1 MLSASLLMPFVIV
14 VAALLAAFFSVRR
27 LRRLR
32 GLPMGKF
39 RRITERVLL
48 SLVTLVAVV
57 AAASTTFN
65 VIAHDRFV
73 AHHPAPGQ
81 IYVVNGYKMHLW
93 CAGEGSP
100 TIILESGAGDDSL
113 VWGKVKPGLSKTTRV
128 CSYDRA
134 GTGWSE
140 AQPGPRDSDHIVEQ
154 LHGLLQ
160 QAEITGPIVLMG
172 HSIAGMHM
180 RDYVTRYPEDVK
192 GIVFVDGSTPM
203 QQDHFPAELRAK
215 MPRLIWTEILV
226 GGAALYLGVPRM
238 LGQCHPGS
246 GAEDWEVGDLQGE
259 NSCNVN
265 VPVAVGEYSAFEQD
279 GLETIHTGPY
289 GDLPILIFSQDPANT
304 VDKNMRQSL
313 SPQAFAEMNSTWNQ
327 MQEDLKKLSTR
338 SRRIIAKGSGHY
350 IELYR
355 SDLLLREVPPFIEQ
369 IRGNAPPPQHGTT
382 TTE

>member
-1 MLSASLLMPFVIV
+1 MLSAPLLIPFLIVIT
-14 VAALLAAFFSVRR
+14 ALLAAFFSVRR

-32 GLPMGKF
+32 SLPLGKF
-39 RRITERVLL
+39 RRITERVIL
-48 SLVTLVAVV
+48 SLVALVAVA

-65 VIAHDRFV
+65 VIAHERFV

-81 IYVVNGYKMHLW
+81 IYVVNSYKMHLW

-100 TIILESGAGDDSL
+100 TIILEAGAGDDSL

-140 AQPGPRDSDHIVEQ
+140 PQPGPRDSDHIVEQ

-160 QAEITGPIVLMG
+160 AADITGPIILMG

-180 RDYVTRYPEDVK
+180 RGYVTRYPQNVQ

-203 QQDHFPAELRAK
+203 QQDHFPQELRAK
-215 MPRLIWTEILV
+215 MPRLIWTQILL
-226 GGAALYLGVPRM
+226 GGAALELGVLRVA
-238 LGQCHPGS
+238 GQCHAGTGP
-246 GAEDWEVGDLQGE
+246 ENWEVGDLQGE
-259 NSCNVN
+259 NGCSVN
-265 VPVAVGEYSAFEQD
+265 LPAATGEYTAFEQD
-279 GLETIHTGPY
+279 GVETIHTGPY

-304 VDKNMRQSL
+304 VDKNMSQSL
-313 SPQAFAEMNSTWNQ
+313 SPQAFAEMNATWNQ

-350 IELYR
+350 VELYR
-355 SDLLLREVPPFIEQ
+355 SDLLLKEVPLFIEQ
-369 IRGNAPPPQHGTT
+369 VRGSAPPPQYGTT

>member
-1 MLSASLLMPFVIV
+1 MLSASLLIPFVMV
-14 VAALLAAFFSVRR
+14 VAALLAGFFSVRR

-32 GLPMGKF
+32 SLPIGKF
-39 RRITERVLL
+39 RRITERVIL

-57 AAASTTFN
+57 AAASTTYN
-65 VIAHDRFV
+65 AIAHEVFA

-100 TIILESGAGDDSL
+100 TIILESGAGNDSL
-113 VWGKVKPGLSKTTRV
+113 VWGKVKPGLSNTTRV

-140 AQPGPRDSDHIVEQ
+140 PQPGPRDSDHIVEQ

-180 RDYVTRYPEDVK
+180 RDYVTRYPQNVK

-203 QQDHFPAELRAK
+203 QQDHFPEELRAK
-215 MPRLIWTEILV
+215 MPRLIWTQILV
-226 GGAALYLGVPRM
+226 GGAALYLGVPRV
-238 LGQCHPGS
+238 LGQCHPGK
-246 GAEDWEVGDLQGE
+246 GPEDWEVGDLQGE
-259 NSCNVN
+259 DGCSVN
-265 VPVAVGEYSAFEQD
+265 VPVAAGEYTAFEQD
-279 GLETIHTGPY
+279 GIETIHTGPY

-304 VDKNMRQSL
+304 VDKNMSQSL

-355 SDLLLREVPPFIEQ
+355 SDLLLKEVPLFIEQ
-369 IRGNAPPPQHGTT
+369 VRGNALPPQYGTT

>member
-1 MLSASLLMPFVIV
+1 MLSAPLLIPFLIV
-14 VAALLAAFFSVRR
+14 VTASLAVFFSVRR

-32 GLPMGKF
+32 SLPIGKF
-39 RRITERVLL
+39 RRITERVTL
-48 SLVTLVAVV
+48 SLVTLVVVV

-65 VIAHDRFV
+65 VIAHDVFA

-93 CAGEGSP
+93 CTGEGSP
-100 TIILESGAGDDSL
+100 TIILEAGAGDDSL

-140 AQPGPRDSDHIVEQ
+140 PQPGPRDSDHIVEQ

-160 QAEITGPIVLMG
+160 AADITGPIILMG

-180 RDYVTRYPEDVK
+180 RGYVTRYPQNVQ

-203 QQDHFPAELRAK
+203 QQDHFPQELRAK
-215 MPRLIWTEILV
+215 MPRLIWTEILL
-226 GGAALYLGVPRM
+226 GGAALELGVLRVA
-238 LGQCHPGS
+238 GQCHAGTGP
-246 GAEDWEVGDLQGE
+246 EDWEVGDLQGE
-259 NSCNVN
+259 NGCSVN
-265 VPVAVGEYSAFEQD
+265 LPAATGEYMAFEQD
-279 GLETIHTGPY
+279 GVETIHTGPY

-304 VDKNMRQSL
+304 VDKNMSQSL
-313 SPQAFAEMNSTWNQ
+313 SPQAFAEMNATWNQ

-350 IELYR
+350 VELYR
-355 SDLLLREVPPFIEQ
+355 SDLLLKEVPPFIELV
-369 IRGNAPPPQHGTT
+369 RGNAPPPQYGTT

>member
-1 MLSASLLMPFVIV
+1 MLSASLPIPFLIV
-14 VAALLAAFFSVRR
+14 LTALLAAFFSLRR
-27 LRRLR
+27 LRRL
-32 GLPMGKF
+32 GSLPIGKF
-39 RRITERVLL
+39 RRITERVVL
-48 SLVTLVAVV
+48 SLVMLVAVV

-73 AHHPAPGQ
+73 VHHPAPGQ

-100 TIILESGAGDDSL
+100 TIVLESGAGDDSL
-113 VWGKVKPGLSKTTRV
+113 VWGKVRPGLSKTTRV

-140 AQPGPRDSDHIVEQ
+140 PQPGPRDSDHIVEQ

-160 QAEITGPIVLMG
+160 QADITGPIVLMG

-180 RDYVTRYPEDVK
+180 RDYVTRYPQNVK

-203 QQDHFPAELRAK
+203 QQDHFPEELRAK
-215 MPRLIWTEILV
+215 MPRLLWTEILV
-226 GGAALYLGVPRM
+226 GGAALYLGVPRVA
-238 LGQCHPGS
+238 GQCHS
-246 GAEDWEVGDLQGE
+246 GTGPEDWEVGDLQGE
-259 NSCNVN
+259 NSCSVN
-265 VPVAVGEYSAFEQD
+265 VPVAVGEYMAFEQD

-304 VDKNMRQSL
+304 VDKNMSQNL

-355 SDLLLREVPPFIEQ
+355 SDLLLGEVPPFIEQ
-369 IRGNAPPPQHGTT
+369 VRGNAPPPQYGTT